1 MSPYPKNFMN
11 HRHLAAL
18 VAILPILLGSA
29 RSQDIAHPKSNPS
42 PSPSLNDTNSASEE
56 SPLLRWWHGGSIS
69 ENVHKSKAYLAG
81 LTGEA
86 YEKSKA
92 HFEKLSSSVTTM
104 EEWENDL
111 QNYWSG
117 NGATANWLGLGKT
130 FKDYGLTIT
139 GQAKEVFLGQVTPAA
154 QPANAKGKIYG
165 VPVDNWSS
173 EEKLG
178 FNYDFGTIFGLTGLT
193 AQSDWR
199 YRSVDGNP
207 NCGYTGN
214 AAGTVGASSIFNPN
228 KDTSGMGV
236 RVMSQYF
243 LYKTDKTSDPR
254 FLLKLGWIN
263 PYEDFLTQPES
274 KNFENNAIASAKG
287 IGGPVGKYYQGG
299 KTYSVTSVPWSS
311 SYDSWGGMLR
321 GKPSAST
328 YVQTYLGLSIA
339 GTGGIQSTPTS
350 TYSYNNHGFN
360 FQGTAPFNPKS
371 TAYGQNGVYNVN
383 EIGWMPKLGA
393 DKLEGRY
400 AIGSYIWG
408 QNNNNFGS
416 LSGNGTVWGMYFQA
430 DQRLTAVHKQVSA
443 PVSSDKN
450 PVDGKNPTTS
460 SSVADKT
467 RGLYSFTEFTFTP
480 ASNCQLPYYY
490 QTGLV
495 YKGLFDARPNDK
507 TGVVVGEGFYSSNY
521 NSTLPKGQGGAAN
534 SYASQF
540 FSTTAVFEWFYT
552 VSINKWL
559 DFVPDAQYIVNP
571 SGNGSTGNAAILGFT
586 IAAKF

>member
-1 MSPYPKNFMN
+1 MN
-11 HRHLAAL
+11 YRHLIAL
-18 VAILPILLGSA
+18 LAFFPLLTNPVRAQETTPS
-29 RSQDIAHPKSNPS
+29 KSNPG
-42 PSPSLNDTNSASEE
+42 PSTASCSYSCEKE
-56 SPLLRWWHGGSIS
+56 SPLLCWWHGGSTG
-69 ENVHKSKAYLAG
+69 ETYEKSKAYLAG

-92 HFEKLSSSVTTM
+92 YFEKLSSSITTLD
-104 EEWENDL
+104 EWGGDL

-139 GQAKEVFLGQVTPAA
+139 GQAKENFLGQVTPAA

-165 VPVDNWSS
+165 VPVNNWST
-173 EEKLG
+173 EVKMG
-178 FNYDFGTIFGLTGLT
+178 FNYDFGRVFGLMGLSV
-193 AQSDWR
+193 QSDWR
-199 YRSVDGNP
+199 YRNVDGNP
-207 NCGYTGN
+207 NCPYTAQ
-214 AAGTVGASSIFNPN
+214 AAGTSGVFNPN

-236 RVMSQYF
+236 RIMSQYF
-243 LYKTDKTSDPR
+243 LYKTDKTSDPQ

-287 IGGPVGKYYQGG
+287 IGGAVGGYSQGG

-321 GKPSAST
+321 AKPSAST
-328 YVQTYLGLSIA
+328 YVQTYLGLAIA
-339 GTGGIQSTPTS
+339 GYSGIQASSTKTAN
-350 TYSYNNHGFN
+350 YNNHGFN
-360 FQGTAPFNPKS
+360 FQGSAAFDPNS

-416 LSGNGTVWGMYFQA
+416 LSGNSTVWGMYFQA
-430 DQRLTAVHKQVSA
+430 DQRLTAVHNQVSA
-443 PVSSDKN
+443 PPSLDKN
-450 PVDGKNPTTS
+450 PVDGKNPSASTT
-460 SSVADKT
+460 VADKT

-480 ASNCQLPYYY
+480 ASICTLPYYY

-507 TGVVVGEGFYSSNY
+507 TGVVVGEGFYSSNF
-521 NSTLPKGQGGAAN
+521 NSTLAKNRGGAAN

>member
-1 MSPYPKNFMN
+1 
-11 HRHLAAL
+11 
-18 VAILPILLGSA
+18 
-29 RSQDIAHPKSNPS
+29 
-42 PSPSLNDTNSASEE
+42 
-56 SPLLRWWHGGSIS
+56 
-69 ENVHKSKAYLAG
+69 
-81 LTGEA
+81 
-86 YEKSKA
+86 
-92 HFEKLSSSVTTM
+92 
-104 EEWENDL
+104 
-111 QNYWSG
+111 
-117 NGATANWLGLGKT
+117 
-130 FKDYGLTIT
+130 
-139 GQAKEVFLGQVTPAA
+139 
-154 QPANAKGKIYG
+154 
-165 VPVDNWSS
+165 
-173 EEKLG
+173 
-178 FNYDFGTIFGLTGLT
+178 
-193 AQSDWR
+193 
-199 YRSVDGNP
+199 
-207 NCGYTGN
+207 
-214 AAGTVGASSIFNPN
+214 
-228 KDTSGMGV
+228 MGV

-243 LYKTDKTSDPR
+243 LFKTDKTADPR

-274 KNFENNAIASAKG
+274 KNFENNAISSAKG
-287 IGGPVGKYYQGG
+287 IGGPVGKYSQGG

>member
-1 MSPYPKNFMN
+1 MIQVFQKFGT
-11 HRHLAAL
+11 LW
-18 VAILPILLGSA
+18 AILLMLPVSLRAQETIPSKPTLSSSTSA
-29 RSQDIAHPKSNPS
+29 CSNS
-42 PSPSLNDTNSASEE
+42 CEKE
-56 SPLLRWWHGGSIS
+56 SPLLCWWHGGSVS
-69 ENVHKSKAYLAG
+69 ETCQKSKAYLAG

-104 EEWENDL
+104 EEWESDL

-154 QPANAKGKIYG
+154 QPANARGRISG
-165 VPVDNWSS
+165 VPVDNWST
-173 EEKLG
+173 EVKMG
-178 FNYDFGTIFGLTGLT
+178 FNYDFGKVFGFTGLSV
-193 AQSDWR
+193 QSDWR
-199 YRSVDGNP
+199 YRNVDGNP
-207 NCGYTGN
+207 NCPYTAQ
-214 AAGTVGASSIFNPN
+214 AAGTSGVFNPN

-236 RVMSQYF
+236 RIMSQYF
-243 LYKTDKTSDPR
+243 LYKTDKTSDPQ

-287 IGGPVGKYYQGG
+287 IGGAVGGYSQGG

-321 GKPSAST
+321 AKPSAST
-328 YVQTYLGLSIA
+328 YVQTYLGLAIA
-339 GTGGIQSTPTS
+339 GYSGIQASSTKAAN
-350 TYSYNNHGFN
+350 YNNHGFN
-360 FQGTAPFNPKS
+360 FQGTAAFDPNS

-383 EIGWMPKLGA
+383 EAGWTPKVGA

-416 LSGNGTVWGMYFQA
+416 RSGNGTIWGLYIQG
-430 DQRLTAVHKQVSA
+430 DQRLTAVHNQVSSA
-443 PVSSDKN
+443 PSLDKN
-450 PVDGKNPTTS
+450 PVGGKNPSASTT
-460 SSVADKT
+460 VADKT

-480 ASNCQLPYYY
+480 ASTCTLPYYY

-495 YKGLFDARPNDK
+495 YKGLFEARKNDK
-507 TGVVVGEGFYSSNY
+507 MGVAVGEGFYSSNF
-521 NSTLPKGQGGAAN
+521 NSTLPKNQGGAAN
-534 SYASQF
+534 SYATQF

>member
-1 MSPYPKNFMN
+1 MN
-11 HRHLAAL
+11 YRHLVAL
-18 VAILPILLGSA
+18 LAFLPFLPDPVRAQETTPS
-29 RSQDIAHPKSNPS
+29 KSNPD
-42 PSPSLNDTNSASEE
+42 PSTASGSISFEKD
-56 SPLLRWWHGGSIS
+56 SPLLCWWHGGSTG
-69 ENVHKSKAYLAG
+69 ETYEKSKAYLAG

-92 HFEKLSSSVTTM
+92 YFEKLSSSITTLD
-104 EEWENDL
+104 EWGGDL

-139 GQAKEVFLGQVTPAA
+139 GLAKENFLGQVTPAA

-165 VPVDNWSS
+165 VPVNNWST
-173 EEKLG
+173 EVKMG
-178 FNYDFGTIFGLTGLT
+178 FNYDFGKLFGLTGLSV
-193 AQSDWR
+193 QSDWR
-199 YRSVDGNP
+199 YRNVDGNP
-207 NCGYTGN
+207 NCPYTAQ
-214 AAGTVGASSIFNPN
+214 AAGTSGVFNPN

-236 RVMSQYF
+236 RIMSQYF
-243 LYKTDKTSDPR
+243 LYKTDKTSDPQ

-287 IGGPVGKYYQGG
+287 IGGAVGGYSQGG

-321 GKPSAST
+321 AKPSAST
-328 YVQTYLGLSIA
+328 YVQTYLGLAIA
-339 GTGGIQSTPTS
+339 GYSGIQASSTKAAN
-350 TYSYNNHGFN
+350 YNNHGFN
-360 FQGTAPFNPKS
+360 FQGTAAFDPNS

-416 LSGNGTVWGMYFQA
+416 LSGNSTVWGMYFQA
-430 DQRLTAVHKQVSA
+430 DQRLTAVHNQVSA
-443 PVSSDKN
+443 PPSLDKN
-450 PVDGKNPTTS
+450 PVDGKNPSASTT
-460 SSVADKT
+460 VADKT

-480 ASNCQLPYYY
+480 ASICTLPYYY

-507 TGVVVGEGFYSSNY
+507 TGVVVGEGFYSSNF
-521 NSTLPKGQGGAAN
+521 NSTLAKNRGGAAN

>member
-1 MSPYPKNFMN
+1 MKK
-11 HRHLAAL
+11 HHLAS
-18 VAILPILLGSA
+18 LLAVSLTSIATISA
-29 RSQDIAHPKSNPS
+29 QESPGLKSSQHVPVC
-42 PSPSLNDTNSASEE
+42 TNSCTQE
-56 SPLLRWWHGGSIS
+56 SPLISWWRGGSVS
-69 ENVHKSKAYLAG
+69 ETYEKTKGYLAG

-86 YEKSKA
+86 YEKSKTYL
-92 HFEKLSSSVTTM
+92 ENLNTLIPTL
-104 EEWENDL
+104 EEWEGDL

-117 NGATANWLGLGKT
+117 NGATANWMGLGKT
-130 FKDYGLTIT
+130 TKDYGLAIT

-154 QPANAKGKIYG
+154 QAASASAAKKPTGEKNI
-165 VPVDNWSS
+165 PVNNWST
-173 EEKLG
+173 EVKMG
-178 FNYDFGTIFGLTGLT
+178 FNYDFGKVLGLTGLSV
-193 AQSDWR
+193 QSDWR
-199 YRSVDGNP
+199 YRNVDGNP

-214 AAGTVGASSIFNPN
+214 AAGTVGASSMFNPN

-236 RVMSQYF
+236 RIMSQYF

-274 KNFENNAIASAKG
+274 KNFENNAISSAKG
-287 IGGPVGKYYQGG
+287 IGGTVGKYSQGG

-321 GKPSAST
+321 GKPSDST
-328 YVQTYLGLSIA
+328 YVQTYLGLAIA
-339 GTGGIQSTPTS
+339 GYGGVQSSPTS
-350 TYSYNNHGFN
+350 TASYNNHGFN
-360 FQGTAPFNPKS
+360 FQGTAQFNPQ
-371 TAYGQNGVYNVN
+371 TASYGQNGVYNVN
-383 EIGWMPKLGA
+383 EVGWMPKLGA

-416 LSGNGTVWGMYFQA
+416 LSANSTVWGMYFQA
-430 DQRLTAVHKQVSA
+430 DQRLTAVHHPSA
-443 PVSSDKN
+443 KDLVNCKN
-450 PVDGKNPTTS
+450 PVSTGGG
-460 SSVADKT
+460 ADKI
-467 RGLYSFTEFTFTP
+467 RGLYSFSEFTFTP

-507 TGVVVGEGFYSSNY
+507 TGFVVGEGFYSSNY
-521 NSTLPKGQGGAAN
+521 NNTLPKNQNGAAN

-552 VSINKWL
+552 ISINKWL
-559 DFVPDAQYIVNP
+559 DVVPDAQYIVNP

-586 IAAKF
+586 VAAKF